1 MNGELL
7 AAFLK
12 DQNGFEGGAFELYTR
27 LKRRPEFL
35 TIPACGEGF
44 LLELRRQVPE
54 MKGRGVDVVCLPD
67 GGVQIKTPLES
78 RADRMDDNLMRAQWR
93 DNPQLRR
100 EFSSYEAYAAY
111 EKANASGRVHVARV
125 SNKDNQSSSQSSNA
139 DVDQRLPLEERCRQR
154 WAIEPKTRKEF
165 RDNYGAFLAYEQRAE
180 KGQVR
185 VFRAG

>member
-1 MNGELL
+1 MNSDLL
-7 AAFLK
+7 GAFLK
-12 DQNGFEGGAFELYTR
+12 DQNGFDGGSVELFTR

-35 TIPACGEGF
+35 TIPACGEDF
-44 LLELRRQVPE
+44 LLELRKQIPE
-54 MKGRGVDVVCLPD
+54 LQRRGVDVVCLPD
-67 GGVQIKTPLES
+67 GGVRIKTPLES
-78 RADRMDDNLMRAQWR
+78 RADRMDDSLMRAQWR

-111 EKANASGRVHVARV
+111 ERAYASGRVHVARV
-125 SNKDNQSSSQSSNA
+125 ANKDNQQSSQNA
-139 DVDQRLPLEERCRQR
+139 DVDPRLPLEERCRQR
-154 WAIEPKTRKEF
+154 WAIEPKTRAEF